1 MPSFS
6 GQTPSIQLCKKSKVG
21 EWDGFMMNE
30 TRRDHYA
37 GALVA
42 LIGAGAAWR
51 GSQYGIGTL
60 SRMGAGFFP
69 TALGVGMVIMGVLI
83 AAAAGKTQSAGSAPL
98 HGPEMAPDWRGW
110 AAIIAAVLAFIGLA
124 QYAGLMP
131 ATFACVFVA
140 AMGDREANWR
150 QSAALA
156 AGITVFGIVLFNYV
170 LQVPMPIIGQMF

>member
-1 MPSFS
+1 
-6 GQTPSIQLCKKSKVG
+6 
-21 EWDGFMMNE
+21 MMSE

-42 LIGAGAAWR
+42 LIGAAAAWQ

-69 TALGVGMVIMGVLI
+69 TALGAGMVIMGVLI
-83 AAAAGKTQSAGSAPL
+83 AAAARKTQSAGIAPL
-98 HGPEMAPDWRGW
+98 HGTETAPDWRGW
-110 AAIIAAVLAFIGLA
+110 VAIIAAVLAFIGLA

-140 AMGDREANWR
+140 AMGDREASWR
-150 QSAALA
+150 HSAALA
-156 AGITVFGIVLFNYV
+156 AGITVFAIVLFNYV
-170 LQVPMPIIGQMF
+170 LQVPMPVIGRMF